1 MYSDLRYTPG
11 GGFNGSRFQPRQLLL
26 SFLCNPT
33 HQDVKV
39 HPIHPLPSRCGH
51 HSSMVRPDPGRVH
64 EPSIHPDPA
73 QMESRARLI
82 EQKAN
87 RVRAR
92 VRNTITNAC
101 SSTLQ
106 CGQEPIFNMPLRLDR
121 AIVSTVNGI
130 GFSTYLHITKKG

>member
-1 MYSDLRYTPG
+1 MAS
-11 GGFNGSRFQPRQLLL
+11 GFQLRQLLL

-87 RVRAR
+87 GVRAR
-92 VRNTITNAC
+92 VRSSIVNAC

-106 CGQEPIFNMPLRLDR
+106 CGQESLFNMPPR
-121 AIVSTVNGI
+121 VGQVTVPMVNGI
-130 GFSTYLHITKKG
+130 GFSTYRRINRKG